1 MEKNL
6 GKTYIVASAHF
17 KGGVGK
23 TTSIVN
29 CAAKLG
35 KLGYSVLVID
45 LDSQR
50 NATKHISNSSDIDE
64 IDTTLKDIFENY
76 KTINLHDVIQGTDK
90 TNFANVSL
98 IACAKNIRD
107 VEINI
112 QRSSP
117 VPNEIIRS
125 VLRKIKGDFDFIF
138 LDCPPRM
145 ETLTFNALLV
155 SNSLLIPLQGE
166 YSIQGLEDILNS
178 MDELETSNPDLKI
191 LSPILNFYNKR
202 NSVDISLAKDIRVE
216 FSQPKLQDKLVNKEL
231 ICIPQATVFS
241 QAAYVKCSVFE
252 IDEAKQDTPAKYA
265 INQLVDLMVS
275 EYKKL

>member
-1 MEKNL
+1 MEKNS
-6 GKTYIVASAHF
+6 GKTYICTSIHF

-23 TTSIVN
+23 TTSTVN

-35 KLGYSVLVID
+35 KLGYTVLVID

-50 NATKHISNSSDIDE
+50 NATKHISNVPDIDD
-64 IDTTLKDIFENY
+64 IDGTLKDIFENY
-76 KTINLHDVIQGTDK
+76 KTINIHDVIQGPDK
-90 TNFANVSL
+90 TNFENVSL
-98 IACAKNIRD
+98 IPCAKNIRD
-107 VEINI
+107 VVINI

-125 VLRKIKGDFDFIF
+125 VLRKIKGDFDFIL

-145 ETLTFNALLV
+145 ETLTFNALLA

-178 MDELETSNPDLKI
+178 MDDLETSNPDLKI
-191 LSPILNFYNKR
+191 LSPVLNFYNKR
-202 NSVDISLAKDIRVE
+202 NTVDLTLAEDIRNE
-216 FSQPKLQDKLVNKEL
+216 YAQPKLQEKLVNKEL
-231 ICIPQATVFS
+231 ICIPNATVFS
-241 QAAYVKCSVFE
+241 QASYVKCSVFDLDAGKE
-252 IDEAKQDTPAKYA
+252 TPAKQA